1 MRSREVILDELVG
14 LIVRLRNRKAEI
26 EAQLSSLEAQISAVE
41 TTLKLLRDDKGPN
54 LSQMNSAFISELH
67 NKSLIEALIAIANKS
82 ENRLIVKEAK
92 RLLIQAGLI
101 SNAKNA
107 LSILYTTISRSGR
120 FEKIKP
126 GEYKVKDVEDQR
138 RR

>member
-26 EAQLSSLEAQISAVE
+26 EAQLSSLEAQINAVE
-41 TTLKLLRDDKGPN
+41 TTLKLLKDERSPD
-54 LSQMNSAFISELH
+54 LSQMNSSFISELH
-67 NKSLIEALIAIANKS
+67 DKSLIEALITIAQKR

-101 SNAKNA
+101 NNAKNA

-126 GEYKVKDVEDQR
+126 GEYKVKDVEDTR

>member
-26 EAQLSSLEAQISAVE
+26 EAQLSSLEAQINAVE
-41 TTLKLLRDDKGPN
+41 TTLKLLKDERGPD
-54 LSQMNSAFISELH
+54 LSQMNSSFISELH
-67 NKSLIEALIAIANKS
+67 DKSLIEALITIAQKR

-101 SNAKNA
+101 NNAKNA

-126 GEYKVKDVEDQR
+126 GEYKVKDVEDTR